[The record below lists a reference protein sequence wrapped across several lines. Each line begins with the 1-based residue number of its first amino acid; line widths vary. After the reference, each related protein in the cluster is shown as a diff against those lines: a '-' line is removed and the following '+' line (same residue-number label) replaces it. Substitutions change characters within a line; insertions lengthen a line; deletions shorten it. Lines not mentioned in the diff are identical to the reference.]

1 MTGIACCLSSS
12 AGKRQGGKRP
22 CASNQHSGAN
32 RLHAACMHC
41 LFFARALL
49 DSDRQPCWGHQ
60 AGEGRSAPL
69 PESLA
74 RASGLLRDRPL
85 DPHLAILAVVLHRAR
100 IPAAGAKG
108 RRANRAAKE
117 GADTR
122 KLSRRFP
129 QVTWC
134 CRPLLSSSNG
144 TSLFS
149 PVLARRVKV
158 PHLLAAVAGGPDL
171 LVAVG
176 AGVPGLGR
184 AEGQRAQP
192 RFKGGAL
199 SGEHKRSC

>member
-1 MTGIACCLSSS
+1 MRQINTVVQTACMPPACTACSLLVRCSTRIVSHV
-12 AGKRQGGKRP
+12 GGTRRVKGDLRP
-22 CASNQHSGAN
+22 CRKAW
-32 RLHAACMHC
+32 RVL
-41 LFFARALL
+41 
-49 DSDRQPCWGHQ
+49 Q
-60 AGEGRSAPL
+60 A
-69 PESLA
+69 
-74 RASGLLRDRPL
+74 LLRDRPL